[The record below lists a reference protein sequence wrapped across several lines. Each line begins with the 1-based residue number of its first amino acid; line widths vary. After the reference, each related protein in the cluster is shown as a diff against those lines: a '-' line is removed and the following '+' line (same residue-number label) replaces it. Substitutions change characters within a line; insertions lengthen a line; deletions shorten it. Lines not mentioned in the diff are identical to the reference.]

1 MMTILTAMNA
11 AQTNDDRWKVS
22 LYAGLA
28 TAVVAL
34 LMVLLKSVPVLAALL
49 GVVVGAAPL
58 LGYDFARG
66 VLGANWRPVIAGL
79 IGNILFIVGF
89 VILQVVGFA
98 EPGAAYGWTV
108 PALMILSIIL
118 WPIVVGAMSP
128 NQSVGKL
135 LVASL
140 LGLILGLIVVLAV
153 ILPLFGQNP
162 SSWPGIAAILF
173 LSVWGGT
180 VGAALSAWGK

>member
-1 MMTILTAMNA
+1 
-11 AQTNDDRWKVS
+11 
-22 LYAGLA
+22 
-28 TAVVAL
+28 
-34 LMVLLKSVPVLAALL
+34 
-49 GVVVGAAPL
+49 
-58 LGYDFARG
+58 
-66 VLGANWRPVIAGL
+66 
-79 IGNILFIVGF
+79 
-89 VILQVVGFA
+89 
-98 EPGAAYGWTV
+98 
-108 PALMILSIIL
+108 MILSIIL